1 MTFPIAVRGDE
12 EEGDI
17 AQAASRPTQLA
28 EHVETGHAGHVHIAQ
43 DEVRAL
49 ADFPN
54 ALYAIASDE
63 GLKPFILQDFDQQF
77 DRCRILLDAEDF
89 WSNSHAR
96 TYWESDACGSSIGP
110 LGTWPTVLSMRRRPR
125 CASTIRSTTYSP
137 RPAPLVPLLLSPR

>member
-1 MTFPIAVRGDE
+1 MAFPIAVRGDE

-17 AQAASRPTQLA
+17 AQMASGLTQLA
-28 EHVETGHAGHVHIAQ
+28 EHVESGHTGHVHIAQ

-54 ALYAIASDE
+54 ALHAIASDE
-63 GLKPFILQDFDQQF
+63 GLKPFILQDFNQQF
-77 DRCRILLDAEDF
+77 DRCRIILDAEDF
-89 WSNSHAR
+89 WTNSHAV
-96 TYWESDACGSSIGP
+96 TKSEACGSSIVTFVP
-110 LGTWPTVLSMRRRPR
+110 WPTLLSMRSRPR